1 MITEESR
8 SVLETLAKSF
18 TNRDELSIEWGLNP
32 CTDFNKI
39 YIRKEQTIVPG
50 IECTPGELWLS
61 QKAAAAHESA
71 HLLFTSEEVWKNF
84 CRGSLEA
91 HILNIVE
98 DARVEKA
105 MANLFPGTL
114 RWFRFSNEY
123 IFVNRKD
130 WTCLPP
136 QDQALHELCAYAVV
150 GRIHNEL
157 PEREKN
163 FVQKCAPY
171 IDQGRIS
178 ATTEGAAKEAA
189 KIVEI
194 YKDYYG
200 ELPTLAEPI
209 IAFSVKPASSP
220 EGKLDPRRKPKLEP
234 IVTEDVPE
242 EPKIEPLP
250 EEIDFEPTP
259 DIPEESEGDT
269 EKGEPEQED
278 IEGNNEPSCDEK
290 FEPGHD
296 EFDAEPGYDED
307 EINHDEFEAESGEAE
322 PGGDTDE
329 AKPGDE
335 AGKTEPCY
343 DESGDKPSE
352 AEPCREGDG
361 DIEIEPGEADCD
373 ESGEAEPSHDGED
386 NQDDELLSDMDE
398 LLKKSEKEVEKLSSS
413 KSKPIEKPVEVT
425 KKEVAEKFSMDN
437 HGRRRL
443 IYKNVIGNTY
453 MRAEIEKSV
462 HPTVIQTVNEV
473 RKVLESRRGGK
484 RRCIPKGH
492 LDKSGLWKIS
502 VKEPNIFMKKNMPST
517 NPDDLA
523 IYLLLDCSA
532 SMYSHTGYYNR
543 LYYAVEAGIMLHMVC
558 KMLNIPHAA
567 VGFTTDGTKQDN
579 VLHYKLKELNENEAR
594 IEAIYCE
601 AKCSENV
608 DGYSI
613 RVAASELLNRPETN
627 KVLFIV
633 SDGMPVAKR
642 GYHGKEAVDDTAR
655 AVREST
661 SYGIGTIGMFIG
673 EERDIK
679 NAKYIYPHLI
689 FLEETTNLPH
699 VIAKTLKIVIANP
712 A

>member
-163 FVQKCAPY
+163 FVQECAPY

-178 ATTEGAAKEAA
+178 ATTKDAAKEAA

-200 ELPTLAEPI
+200 ETPTLPEPK
-209 IAFSVKPASSP
+209 IAFSAKPVSMP
-220 EGKLDPRRKPKLEP
+220 EGKLDPRRKPKLET
-234 IVTEDVPE
+234 VEA
-242 EPKIEPLP
+242 EPLP
-250 EEIDFEPTP
+250 EELEQEAEKTESLPEDLGPS
-259 DIPEESEGDT
+259 EESEGDNGLD
-269 EKGEPEQED
+269 GEPDELNADHDESD
-278 IEGNNEPSCDEK
+278 EAEPCGDMDDDGETIPDNGNTKPDEVEPDNGDADSGDGEAEPDDCGET
-290 FEPGHD
+290 EPGGD
-296 EFDAEPGYDED
+296 G
-307 EINHDEFEAESGEAE
+307 EAESGEAGSEAKSGDSEPCGEPCEYESAEREGE
-322 PGGDTDE
+322 PG
-329 AKPGDE
+329 
-335 AGKTEPCY
+335 
-343 DESGDKPSE
+343 
-352 AEPCREGDG
+352 
-361 DIEIEPGEADCD
+361 
-373 ESGEAEPSHDGED
+373 
-386 NQDDELLSDMDE
+386 DDQSDDLLSDIDD
-398 LLKKSEKEVEKLSSS
+398 LLEKSEEEAKKLSFSD
-413 KSKPIEKPVEVT
+413 KPTEEPAEVT
-425 KKEVAEKFSMDN
+425 KKEVAEKFSMDD
-437 HGRRRL
+437 HGKRSL
-443 IYKNVIGNTY
+443 LYANVRGDVILQ
-453 MRAEIEKSV
+453 AEIEKSI
-462 HPTVIQTVNEV
+462 HPTITQTVNEV
-473 RKVLESRRGGK
+473 RKILESRRGGK

-492 LDKSGLWKIS
+492 LDKSALWKIA
-502 VKEPNIFMKKNMPST
+502 VKEPNIFMKKNAPSN
-517 NPDDLA
+517 NPDLA
-523 IYLLLDCSA
+523 VYLLLDCSG
-532 SMYSHTGYYNR
+532 SMMSPAGYYNR
-543 LYYAVEAGIMLHMVC
+543 LYYTAEAGILLHKVC
-558 KMLNIPHAA
+558 KMLNIPHASA
-567 VGFTTDGTKQDN
+567 GFTTDGTHWDN
-579 VLHYKLKELNENEAR
+579 VLHYKLKEFHENGAR
-594 IEAIYCE
+594 IESIYCE
-601 AKCSENV
+601 AYCAENV

-627 KVLFIV
+627 KVLFVI
-633 SDGMPVAKR
+633 SDGVPAAKC
-642 GYHGKEAVDDTAR
+642 GYDGKKAINDTAK
-655 AVREST
+655 AVRESMT
-661 SYGIGTIGMFIG
+661 YGIGTIGMFIG
-673 EERDIK
+673 HKSDVDS
-679 NAKYIYPHLI
+679 AKYIYPHLI
-689 FLEETTNLPH
+689 FLEETTNLPYI
-699 VIAKTLKIVIANP
+699 IARTLKTVITNP